1 MDILALFGVQD
12 RVELLWVLLGL
23 CAQVVFGLR
32 FIVQW
37 WVSEKAG
44 RSTVPVA
51 FWYLSFFG
59 GCLMLAYALYRWDPV
74 FILGQGLGLAVYVRN
89 LILIHRT
96 GNVEGTENPVTK
108 DQVTE
113 EAVR

>member
-1 MDILALFGVQD
+1 MDILAFFGVQD

-37 WVSEKAG
+37 FVSERAG

-51 FWYLSFFG
+51 FWYLSLVG

-89 LILIHRT
+89 LVLIHRT
-96 GNVEGTENPVTK
+96 GNAE
-108 DQVTE
+108 VTE
-113 EAVR
+113 EAAR